1 MQILTPRLKELTG
14 MLYVCL
20 SEKESWLPCM
30 SACYWKFSL
39 HTDAASRIWGS
50 WFMMAVIN
58 IILHFL

>member
-50 WFMMAVIN
+50 
-58 IILHFL
+58 